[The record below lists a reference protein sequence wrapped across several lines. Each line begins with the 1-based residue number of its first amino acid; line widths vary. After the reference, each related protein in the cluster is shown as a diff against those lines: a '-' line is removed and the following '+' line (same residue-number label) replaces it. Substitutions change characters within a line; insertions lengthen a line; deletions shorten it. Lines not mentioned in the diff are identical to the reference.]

1 MVKEFEQNVRIVAS
15 TVTINVAVSGTVQ
28 VNIASISP
36 AVTFNV
42 AIQSSAVTLN
52 VAIQSSSVT
61 LNVSVQ
67 NAYLYIRTET
77 GQNLNIDIKAQSV
90 GNLNV
95 AIASSAITLN
105 VAIQSSA
112 VTLNVAIQS
121 SVTLNVNIA
130 SQGAFNLNVAIQ
142 SSAVT
147 LQVNI
152 ASQTSN
158 LNVNIAASA
167 ITLQVNIASQ
177 TANLNI
183 NIAASSATIS
193 IQTTGGIEIG
203 VGKKETTPIGRTIS
217 NDAGTGQWL
226 QSIATDKYGK
236 LFPNSMRGQLHNIP
250 IYVKNATAGAVNLV
264 LKYAVRPLLPDQ
276 FSTSTSIPATSEGWV
291 NVAVAKYWD
300 YDSLFVYAE
309 NATLSIGMDTPAS
322 DNDADCFAYISGAWQ
337 WLGYRPWIRA
347 NLKVQTHYAV
357 TVDGQVSV
365 KDIDDYIQPSPE
377 YFINKG
383 QAFAIRAVSL
393 NLAAGATGYTFVL
406 YNPSNSG
413 KTAYIFGIIARST
426 VHPLIVDVLKI
437 TGYTGG
443 TALTP
448 VNLRFGDS
456 KTSAMT
462 VLQNVTSFTGGDFL
476 ASIGTTAELR
486 WYSDFPIII
495 LPPNS
500 YVLIETYNAHTATDN
515 MIVIP
520 HWYEA

>member
-28 VNIASISP
+28 VNIASISSG
-36 AVTFNV
+36 VTFNV

-52 VAIQSSSVT
+52 VAIQSSAVT

-112 VTLNVAIQS
+112 VTLNVAITS

-130 SQGAFNLNVAIQ
+130 SQGAFNLNVAIA

-158 LNVNIAASA
+158 LNVNLAASA
-167 ITLQVNIASQ
+167 ITLNVAIASSAVTLNVAVQ
-177 TANLNI
+177 GTANV

-250 IYVKNATAGAVNLV
+250 IYVKNATGSAVNLV
-264 LKYAVRPLLPDQ
+264 LKYAVRPLMADQ
-276 FSTSTSIPATSEGWV
+276 FSTITSITAGFEGWKD
-291 NVAVAKYWD
+291 VAVAKYWD

-309 NATLSIGMDTPAS
+309 NAALSIGMDTPAS

-347 NLKVQTHYAV
+347 NLKVQAHYPL
-357 TVDGQVSV
+357 TVDGIVSI
-365 KDIDDYIQPSPE
+365 KNIDDRVVKPPWYQPNFTTSNQSYAGWDVAPHNE
-377 YFINKG
+377 TVRWTYTVPAGKIAQVMCANVMIMRISAPTSAGDAYAFITVQDTARFCYVWEKT
-383 QAFAIRAVSL
+383 S
-393 NLAAGATGYTFVL
+393 ATG
-406 YNPSNSG
+406 
-413 KTAYIFGIIARST
+413 IARYESIGVGAILRAGQT
-426 VHPLIVDVLKI
+426 LK
-437 TGYTGG
+437 GYTRDASTGG
-443 TALTP
+443 TYLYGVFA
-448 VNLRFGDS
+448 NIMEFD
-456 KTSAMT
+456 A
-462 VLQNVTSFTGGDFL
+462 
-476 ASIGTTAELR
+476 
-486 WYSDFPIII
+486 
-495 LPPNS
+495 
-500 YVLIETYNAHTATDN
+500 
-515 MIVIP
+515 
-520 HWYEA
+520 